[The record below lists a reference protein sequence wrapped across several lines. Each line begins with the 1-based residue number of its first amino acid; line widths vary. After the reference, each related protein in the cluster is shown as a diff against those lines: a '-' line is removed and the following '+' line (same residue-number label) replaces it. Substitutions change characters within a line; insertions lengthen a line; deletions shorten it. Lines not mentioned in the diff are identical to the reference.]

1 MRIVVVLFPLHTTHD
16 ISLTIVQ
23 SQNEHVKHVKKNAE
37 WNDRT
42 FFFFLKSS
50 LDHGT
55 TLGVN
60 GPLHVRYSRSLLNEG
75 EVPVDQQGRPG
86 LYFLPCNH
94 LPPVS
99 LQEAPERLHLSIFA
113 LFIFSHSPCA
123 SLSLIGLSLYLS
135 SHLYVLSHSTVPS
148 FSSAASPL
156 SSCVPPSFVSPPHPL
171 HAPSSPALS
180 NPFTF
185 FLAPLLSALPPK
197 NADRR
202 VSEMAFPCEKS
213 HRPANR
219 LE

>member
-1 MRIVVVLFPLHTTHD
+1 MIVL
-16 ISLTIVQ
+16 
-23 SQNEHVKHVKKNAE
+23 
-37 WNDRT
+37 
-42 FFFFLKSS
+42 FFFLKSS

-60 GPLHVRYSRSLLNEG
+60 GPLHVRYSRCLLNEG

-156 SSCVPPSFVSPPHPL
+156 SSCVPPSFVSPPTLCTPPPPL
-171 HAPSSPALS
+171 HSPTPLHSSSPHSYLHC
-180 NPFTF
+180 
-185 FLAPLLSALPPK
+185 LPK